1 MPQSYKFKD
10 HSVSQWK
17 KEQALKLRI
26 EDNLTYEEIAKQ
38 MGISKAYVALL
49 LKDTV
54 KKSNFHRWAYDSTPY
69 PILTQWMNEHQMSK
83 MDLALKLGY
92 APSSNSQ
99 YIVYKRIKE
108 GRLIKAEIDKLLEIT
123 GLPYDVLF
131 RRTDNG

>member
-1 MPQSYKFKD
+1 MAARKHEISN
-10 HSVSQWK
+10 WK

-26 EDNLTYEEIAKQ
+26 EENMTYEEIAKT

-54 KKSNFHRWAYDSTPY
+54 KKSNFHRWTYDSTPY
-69 PILTQWMNEHQMSK
+69 PVLTQWMNEHQMSK

-92 APSSNSQ
+92 SPSSNSQ
-99 YIVYKRIKE
+99 YIVYRRIKE
-108 GRLIKAEIDKLLEIT
+108 GRLVKADIDKLLTIT

-131 RRTDNG
+131 RRANNG